1 MSELYE
7 QARAAMQEL
16 VERAKLKKGQI
27 VVVGCS
33 TSEIMGARI
42 GSSGTLE
49 VAQEVLRGLREPVE
63 AAGGVLAV
71 QCCEHLNRALVLPR
85 ATHEVVTE
93 SNGSTMTN
101 YESVVETKAGEPFSA
116 YVLLWNNGDD
126 GITTVEAKCDDAVI
140 AQKIMAV
147 NGGNWRVVE
156 LTLTVDQPGE
166 HTITVGDLSKTINI
180 IE

>member
-1 MSELYE
+1 MYD
-7 QARAAMQEL
+7 
-16 VERAKLKKGQI
+16 
-27 VVVGCS
+27 
-33 TSEIMGARI
+33 
-42 GSSGTLE
+42 
-49 VAQEVLRGLREPVE
+49 
-63 AAGGVLAV
+63 
-71 QCCEHLNRALVLPR
+71 ALVLPR

-147 NGGNWRVVE
+147 NGGSWRVVE

>member
-1 MSELYE
+1 M
-7 QARAAMQEL
+7 
-16 VERAKLKKGQI
+16 
-27 VVVGCS
+27 
-33 TSEIMGARI
+33 
-42 GSSGTLE
+42 
-49 VAQEVLRGLREPVE
+49 
-63 AAGGVLAV
+63 
-71 QCCEHLNRALVLPR
+71 
-85 ATHEVVTE
+85 
-93 SNGSTMTN
+93 
-101 YESVVETKAGEPFSA
+101 
-116 YVLLWNNGDD
+116 LLWNNGDD